1 MPLKLKKAVKQY
13 PELKK
18 LTVEAV
24 QNDASHF
31 DYLGPSIFFYRV
43 RDGKIERCFAE
54 FSPAVKHFEWVWPP
68 TQSWHT
74 DVEKMPES
82 VLPIS
87 APA

>member
-31 DYLGPSIFFYRV
+31 DYLGPSIFSIVFV
-43 RDGKIERCFAE
+43 M
-54 FSPAVKHFEWVWPP
+54 
-68 TQSWHT
+68 
-74 DVEKMPES
+74 EKLNV
-82 VLPIS
+82 VLLNFLQP
-87 APA
+87 